1 MRVNDDA
8 HEFGGPAN
16 GQFVMGDVNTY
27 GRVYM
32 STAGRGIVYAMP
44 TATGLGT
51 RPERRGWTSLKVFPN
66 PTAGTVTLSLP
77 QELVGGQI
85 SVINV
90 LGAVVRR
97 ETASRADL
105 VVDLR
110 ALPMGLYTVQVV
122 SKARWAGVRVVK
134 E

>member
-16 GQFVMGDVNTY
+16 GQFVMGDVNIY

-32 STAGRGIVYAMP
+32 STAGRGIMYAMP
-44 TATGLGT
+44 MAIGLGT
-51 RPERRGWTSLKVFPN
+51 RPGRSSWTSLQAYPN

-77 QELVGGQI
+77 KELVGGRV
-85 SVINV
+85 SVLDA
-90 LGAVVRR
+90 LGVVMRS
-97 ETASRADL
+97 EAASHADW

-110 ALPMGLYTVQVV
+110 VLPVGLYTVQVV
-122 SKARWAGVRVVK
+122 LGQYRAVARVVK